1 MSNSG
6 FENDADGEPSPVPA
20 NVQLL
25 RNGAR
30 MTHND
35 LQTLKSVQT
44 KEESFMVQIVKGF
57 QAFWAGIIASF
68 AMALPSKKVTSCDV
82 NGHVFPKGTWD
93 GEFPRCKHCGEQ
105 IKDANQFGGR

>member
-20 NVQLL
+20 NVQLR

-30 MTHND
+30 MTHSD

-57 QAFWAGIIASF
+57 QAFWAGIIGSF

>member
-20 NVQLL
+20 NVQLR

-44 KEESFMVQIVKGF
+44 KEESFIVQIVKGF
-57 QAFWAGIIASF
+57 QAFWAGIMGSF

>member
-6 FENDADGEPSPVPA
+6 FENDADGEPSPLPA
-20 NVQLL
+20 NVQLR

-44 KEESFMVQIVKGF
+44 KEESFIVQIVKGF
-57 QAFWAGIIASF
+57 QAFWAGIMGSF